1 MLIDG
6 DDGTARGGAS
16 PARPSLR
23 RYANARV
30 VLIDDEP
37 ANLSLLTQLLSR
49 SGLRNLHPVGDS
61 RRALTV
67 IEELDP
73 DLVLLD
79 LHMPGVDGYT
89 LLAELRDRAA
99 GTYLPV
105 LVLTADTTR
114 RAITRALDL
123 GAKDFLTKPFDIDEV
138 TLRVRNLLETKEL
151 HTTLRQHNVRLHRQL
166 GEFERA
172 ARLEQGAYR
181 AVLDRVS
188 ALLDEPDLTMVFQPI
203 LAMPGQGLVGYEA
216 LARFGSAP
224 LQPPDRWF
232 AEAEQV
238 GLGTELEVL
247 AIAAALRRLPDL
259 PEEAFLAVNV
269 SPSTALSPSL
279 QELLGGFDCRR
290 IVLELTEH
298 VPVEDYDAVNEGLQ
312 SLRRAGARLALDDT
326 GAGYAGFRHLLGLRP
341 DVIKLDISLTRDIDQ
356 DPVRRALA
364 GALVT
369 FAAEVD
375 AVVIAE
381 GVENQSELDTLERLS
396 IPWVQGYHLGRP
408 EPLVLPSGRDEAR
421 R

>member
-30 VLIDDEP
+30 VLVDDEP

-49 SGLRNLHPVGDS
+49 SGLRNLHPVTDS
-61 RRALTV
+61 RQALAT

-151 HTTLRQHNVRLHRQL
+151 HTTLRQHHVRLHRQL

-172 ARLEQGAYR
+172 AESVQGAHR
-181 AVLDRVS
+181 AALARVS
-188 ALLDEPDLTMVFQPI
+188 AVLRDEDVRMVFQPI
-203 LAMPGQGLVGYEA
+203 LAVPGRELVGYEA
-216 LARFGSAP
+216 LARFAAVP
-224 LQPPDRWF
+224 VQPPDRWF
-232 AEAEQV
+232 ADAEQA

-247 AIAAALRRLPDL
+247 ASAAALRRLPDL
-259 PEEAFLAVNV
+259 PAEAFLAVNV
-269 SPSTALSPSL
+269 SPSTALSPAL
-279 QELLGGFDCRR
+279 HELLSGYDGNRL
-290 IVLELTEH
+290 VLELTEH

-312 SLRRAGARLALDDT
+312 PLRAAGARLALDDT

-381 GVENQSELDTLERLS
+381 GVENQDELETLARLN

-408 EPLVLPSGRDEAR
+408 QALALPSDVTSS
-421 R
+421 

>member
-6 DDGTARGGAS
+6 EDGSARGGAS

-23 RYANARV
+23 RYANSRV
-30 VLIDDEP
+30 VLVDDEP
-37 ANLSLLTQLLSR
+37 ANLSLLSQLLTR
-49 SGLRNLHPVGDS
+49 SGLRNLHLVADS
-61 RRALTV
+61 RQALAR

-99 GTYLPV
+99 GSYLPV

-151 HTTLRQHNVRLHRQL
+151 HTTLRQHNVRLHRRL
-166 GEFERA
+166 GEFEA
-172 ARLEQGAYR
+172 AAESEQDAR
-181 AVLDRVS
+181 QATQERIARILREDAVR
-188 ALLDEPDLTMVFQPI
+188 MVFQPI
-203 LAMPGQGLVGYEA
+203 FDVPGRGLVGYEA
-216 LARFGSAP
+216 LARFAAEP
-224 LQPPDRWF
+224 LQGPDRWF
-232 AEAEQV
+232 ADAEYA

-247 AIAAALRRLPDL
+247 AIAAALRQLPDL
-259 PEEAFLAVNV
+259 PDHAFLAVNV
-269 SPSTALSPSL
+269 SPSTALSPQL
-279 QELLGGFDCRR
+279 HDLLDGADCSRM
-290 IVLELTEH
+290 VLELTEH
-298 VPVEDYDAVNEGLQ
+298 VPVEDYDAVNEGLRP
-312 SLRRAGARLALDDT
+312 LRERGARLALDDT

-375 AVVIAE
+375 AKVIAE
-381 GVENQSELDTLERLS
+381 GVENQAELETLEKLD
-396 IPWVQGYHLGRP
+396 ITWVQGYHLGRP
-408 EPLVLPSGRDEAR
+408 APLPAELKPPGQ
-421 R
+421 